1 MEPKPAQASSRD
13 PRAARADRS
22 VDRRERKRT
31 RTKLMLQTEAL
42 KLFDRQGYETTTIE
56 DIADAAAVSPR
67 TFFRYF
73 PTKEDVVLWDEYGI
87 DAAAEF
93 LHARAKDA
101 PIAELVWAFIRE
113 GMVGLQRRDR
123 DRLLARTRLIFTVPA
138 LQARVWDQHALTAA
152 LASVAPRL
160 GISPNDLRLH
170 VLIWS
175 LTAAAVV
182 AADRWQQDDGSSDLV
197 ALFDQAVA
205 ALAEGMQQLQPAQ
218 RARGP
223 DGSEPTA
230 SAAPPAGG

>member
-1 MEPKPAQASSRD
+1 
-13 PRAARADRS
+13 
-22 VDRRERKRT
+22 
-31 RTKLMLQTEAL
+31 MLQTEAL
-42 KLFDRQGYETTTIE
+42 KLFDEQGYQTTTVE
-56 DIADAAAVSPR
+56 DIADAAAISPR

-87 DAAAEF
+87 DAAEEF
-93 LHARAKDA
+93 LQARAKDA
-101 PIAELVWAFIRE
+101 PIAELVRAFIRE

-138 LQARVWDQHALTAA
+138 LQARVWDQQAVTAA

-230 SAAPPAGG
+230 PAAPPADG

>member
-1 MEPKPAQASSRD
+1 
-13 PRAARADRS
+13 
-22 VDRRERKRT
+22 
-31 RTKLMLQTEAL
+31 
-42 KLFDRQGYETTTIE
+42 
-56 DIADAAAVSPR
+56 
-67 TFFRYF
+67 
-73 PTKEDVVLWDEYGI
+73 
-87 DAAAEF
+87 
-93 LHARAKDA
+93 
-101 PIAELVWAFIRE
+101 
-113 GMVGLQRRDR
+113 
-123 DRLLARTRLIFTVPA
+123 
-138 LQARVWDQHALTAA
+138 
-152 LASVAPRL
+152 L

-223 DGSEPTA
+223 DGPEPTA

>member
-1 MEPKPAQASSRD
+1 
-13 PRAARADRS
+13 
-22 VDRRERKRT
+22 
-31 RTKLMLQTEAL
+31 MLQTEAL
-42 KLFDRQGYETTTIE
+42 KLFDRQGYQATTIE
-56 DIADAAAVSPR
+56 DIADAAAISPR

-87 DAAAEF
+87 DAAEEF
-93 LHARAKDA
+93 LQARTKDA

-113 GMVGLQRRDR
+113 GMVGLQRRDP

-160 GISPNDLRLH
+160 GISPNDLHLH

-182 AADRWQQDDGSSDLV
+182 AADRWQQDDGNSDLV

-218 RARGP
+218 RARARMDP
-223 DGSEPTA
+223 EPKTR
-230 SAAPPAGG
+230 APRD

>member
-1 MEPKPAQASSRD
+1 MEPKPDEASSRD
-13 PRAARADRS
+13 PRAASPDRS

-223 DGSEPTA
+223 DGPEPTA